1 MVKKL
6 VGKIVHFYPNINV
19 GVVELSSGLKIGDKI
34 AIEGKNN
41 FEQTVAS
48 MQIEHK
54 PIKEAKAKQTV
65 GLKLDNIAKPGDL
78 VYKL

>member
-6 VGKIVHFYPNINV
+6 VGKIVHFYPNISV
-19 GVVELSSGLKIGDKI
+19 GVVELSSGLKSGDKI

-41 FEQTVAS
+41 FEQTVTS

-54 PIKEAKAKQTV
+54 AIKEAKAKQTI
-65 GLKLDNIAKPGDL
+65 GLRLDSVAKQGDL